1 MKSVKKLTALLIVIS
16 IFVGLLS
23 GCTATAEGK
32 ALFDAM
38 VKSQGIRSSMNDI
51 EMSLKLDSAGLSE
64 KDSAGF
70 AQASAMLKD
79 VKWSMN
85 MKQITNEELTAS
97 KSEVG
102 MKMSM
107 GGISMDMGA
116 WVEMDLTGS
125 EPVLKEII
133 KVPSMVFAAYP
144 SLAGKEYLVMDLNDM
159 MKTSGT
165 GTSGEVADISGFMKV
180 SKELKEKA
188 DVFLSSYLAQY
199 DPGFK
204 LITDAGMREI
214 TTPEGKVNAHIYKIS
229 LDDKSAKQ
237 LVRYTVNNLA
247 DNKDAM
253 AFVIEYVKLVQQVS
267 VSANPQA
274 GQSVEFDKMLA
285 DFETKKPELLT
296 KFNGF
301 MDGIENTRLIGDKG
315 IVLEYA
321 IDEKGFIVS
330 QSANMDIVMDMSM
343 LSGMTGAENAAPG
356 TISAAIGF
364 NMLTYNINKDMN
376 IEMPS
381 LTAENSMDFNKYME
395 AVMQSALEAQ
405 GLTAAPSDVVI
416 LLDGKPVS
424 INAYNIN
431 GSNYV
436 GLRGLAAALK
446 GSPKQF
452 DVSWDKEGNA
462 INLTSNKAYT
472 VVGGEIVSGV
482 GSGKIAVMNTSAIM
496 KDGVRIYLHSYK
508 IDGSN
513 YVRLRDIAQAFD
525 LGITWD
531 ASTKTINLDTASGHT
546 EQ

>member
-1 MKSVKKLTALLIVIS
+1 MKSIKKLAALIIVIS
-16 IFVGLLS
+16 IFAGLLS

-32 ALFDAM
+32 ALYDAM
-38 VKSQGIRSSMNDI
+38 VKSQGIRSSMNNI
-51 EMSLKLDSAGLSE
+51 EMSLKLNSTGLSE
-64 KDSAGF
+64 KDSASF

-102 MKMSM
+102 MKVSM

-116 WVEMDLTGS
+116 WVDMDLTGS
-125 EPVLKEII
+125 EPVLKETI
-133 KVPSMVFAAYP
+133 KLPSMVFAAYP
-144 SLAGKEYLVMDLNDM
+144 SLAGKEYLVMDLGEM

-165 GTSGEVADISGFMKV
+165 GTSGKTADISGFMKV
-180 SKELKEKA
+180 SKDLKEKA

-204 LITDAGMREI
+204 LIADAGMREI

-237 LVRYTVNNLA
+237 LVRYTVNNLV

-253 AFVIEYVKLVQQVS
+253 AFVIEYLKLVQQVS

-274 GQSVEFDKMLA
+274 GQSAELDKMLA
-285 DFETKKPELLT
+285 DFETQKPELLA

-301 MDGIENTRLIGDKG
+301 MDGIENTRFIGDKG

-321 IDEKGFIVS
+321 IDENGFIVS
-330 QSANMDIVMDMSM
+330 QSANMDLIMDMSK
-343 LSGMTGAENAAPG
+343 LSGMAGAKNATPG
-356 TISAAIGF
+356 TISAAIDF
-364 NMLTYNINKDMN
+364 NMLTYSINKEIN
-376 IEMPS
+376 IEMPT
-381 LTAENSMDFNKYME
+381 LTAKNSMDFNKYME
-395 AVMQSALEAQ
+395 VVMQSALAAQ
-405 GLTAAPSDVVI
+405 GLTAVPSEAVI

-424 INAYNIN
+424 FNAYNIN
-431 GSNYV
+431 GSNYI

-452 DVSWDKEGNA
+452 DVSWDKEGNV
-462 INLTSNKAYT
+462 IKLTSNKAYT
-472 VVGGEIVSGV
+472 AVGGEMVSGV
-482 GSGKIAVMNTSAIM
+482 GSEKTATLNTSSIM
-496 KDGVRIYLHSYK
+496 KDGVQIYLQSYK

-531 ASTKTINLDTASGHT
+531 AATKTIGIDTSSGYKA
-546 EQ
+546 Q